1 MDTTNTEIDHAAIG
15 REYADNL
22 LGEPAVSRCLN
33 AMADE
38 ILADEIDRLK
48 KQLKQILAAT

>member
-1 MDTTNTEIDHAAIG
+1 METTNTENDHAAIG

>member
-1 MDTTNTEIDHAAIG
+1 METTNTEIDHAAIG

-33 AMADE
+33 TM
-38 ILADEIDRLK
+38 ADEIDRLK
-48 KQLKQILAAT
+48 KQLKEILAAT